1 MNNKILSILNLNDYE
16 RKLILQ
22 VQLILI
28 KQGCEMEIVL
38 TPEKK
43 KLFGGICD
51 L

>member
-28 KQGCEMEIVL
+28 NQGCEMEIVL

-43 KLFGGICD
+43 KLMGG
-51 L
+51 LL